1 MLRRGLLA
9 AILLLA
15 FTSLGWAQEL
25 VPAGETAEAPPRLAV
40 PDNLIDFDYSG
51 DVRGGFQALGRA
63 FGVRALFDDELAS
76 RPLQVSLRKV
86 RFEVAADILGQLTN
100 SFWAPV
106 DERTFLVAAN
116 TSAKRQQYEPQVS
129 KTLLLA
135 GATTEQFTE
144 ITQALK
150 VLLEIRRVTPDTRT
164 RTVTIRDTPARV
176 EVAERLAKSLVEATP
191 EVQVDITVLELD
203 RRRSR
208 EIGLIPPEQAQILNL
223 AQGLSPTQ
231 LQNILAPLIAALQGL
246 SATDLQN
253 LLTGTGTA
261 ALNIP
266 PFVLFGGG
274 RTLFAANLPNAEA
287 NLRLLESAVRQSR
300 SLTLRARTG
309 QTATMN
315 IGERVPVIFVSFRS
329 IFSSQQQQQ
338 LINQGVFQ
346 NPFPAVQ
353 YQDIGVNVSVT
364 PWVHAGR
371 EVTLKMKFQIVL
383 PTGQSLNDVPVF
395 SEREVEHTIR
405 LKAGETAVLA
415 GLLGESRSRR
425 REGTP
430 GLDGLVSNRSRETE
444 ETELILLVTPRLLR
458 LSPLDGP
465 PPPPLYIGT
474 EAFLRSR

>member
-1 MLRRGLLA
+1 MLRRGLLT

-25 VPAGETAEAPPRLAV
+25 LPAGEMAEAPPRLAV
-40 PDNLIDFDYSG
+40 ADKLIDFDYSG

-63 FGVRALFDDELAS
+63 FGLRALFDDELPS

-116 TSAKRQQYEPQVS
+116 TSAKRQQFEPQVS

-135 GATTEQFTE
+135 GATTEQFNE

-150 VLLEIRRVTPDTRT
+150 KLLEIRRVTPDTRT
-164 RTVTIRDTPARV
+164 RTLTIRDTPARV
-176 EVAERLAKSLVEATP
+176 EIAERLAKSLVEATP

-246 SATDLQN
+246 SATELQN
-253 LLTGTGTA
+253 LLTGGA
-261 ALNIP
+261 QALNIP

-300 SLTLRARTG
+300 WLTLRSRAG

-353 YQDIGVNVSVT
+353 YQDIGVNVSLT

-371 EVTLKMKFQIVL
+371 EVTLKMKFQIML

-405 LKAGETAVLA
+405 LKEGETAVLA
-415 GLLGESRSRR
+415 GLLAESRSRR

-465 PPPPLYIGT
+465 QPAPLYIGT

>member
-1 MLRRGLLA
+1 MA
-9 AILLLA
+9 KTTIIFWIL
-15 FTSLGWAQEL
+15 SW
-25 VPAGETAEAPPRLAV
+25 V
-40 PDNLIDFDYSG
+40 
-51 DVRGGFQALGRA
+51 
-63 FGVRALFDDELAS
+63 S
-76 RPLQVSLRKV
+76 RKESQ
-86 RFEVAADILGQLTN
+86 

-106 DERTFLVAAN
+106 DDRTFLVAAN
-116 TSAKRQQYEPQVS
+116 TTVKRQQYEPQVS

-135 GATTEQFTE
+135 GATNEQLNE

-150 VLLEIRRVTPDTRT
+150 VLLEIKRVTPDTRT

-176 EVAERLAKSLVEATP
+176 AVAERLAQSFVEATP

-223 AQGLSPTQ
+223 AQGLSTTQ
-231 LQNILAPLIAALQGL
+231 LLNILAPLISGLQSL

-253 LLTGTGTA
+253 LLSGTGTT

-266 PFVLFGGG
+266 PFILFGGG
-274 RTLFAANLPNAEA
+274 RTLFAANLPNAQA
-287 NLRLLESAVRQSR
+287 NLSLLASAVRQSR
-300 SLTLRARTG
+300 SLTLRSRAG
-309 QTATMN
+309 QAATMN

-329 IFSSQQQQQ
+329 IFLSQQQQQ

-353 YQDIGVNVSVT
+353 YQDTGVNVSVT

-383 PTGQSLNDVPVF
+383 PTGQSFNDVPVF
-395 SEREVEHTIR
+395 SDREVEHIIR
-405 LKAGETAVLA
+405 LKEGETAVLA
-415 GLLGESRSRR
+415 GLLSDSQTRQ

-430 GLDGLVSNRSRETE
+430 GLDALLSNRTRETE
-444 ETELILLVTPRLLR
+444 ETELVLLVTPHLLR
-458 LSPLDGP
+458 ASPLDGP
-465 PPPPLYIGT
+465 PPAPLYIGT